1 MAGARWTERLFR
13 LALLVKGADGAL
25 ELIGAAVLL
34 LLPGVK
40 LQRLVGEIVA
50 HDLLGP
56 PDGSL
61 ARHFVHGTAG
71 LTSGSRTFA
80 VLYLGLHGMVKL
92 ALVIALLRR
101 WLPAYP
107 GSAVVLGVFVVYE
120 LYRAVRTGSAVLP
133 FLAALDVAVIVLVLR
148 EYRLLRSKHRNV
160 KDPGR

>member
-1 MAGARWTERLFR
+1 VLFR
-13 LALLVKGADGAL
+13 LALVVKGVDGAL
-25 ELIGAAVLL
+25 ELIGAVVLL
-34 LLPGVK
+34 VLPGVK

-80 VLYLGLHGMVKL
+80 VLYLALHGVVKL

-107 GSAVVLGVFVVYE
+107 VSAVVLGVFVAYE
-120 LYRAVRTGSAVLP
+120 VYRAVRTGSVLLP
-133 FLAALDVAVIVLVLR
+133 FLAALDVAVIVLILR
-148 EYRLLRSKHRNV
+148 EYRLLRSERRGV
-160 KDPGR
+160 RTPGH